1 MPPELVEEPA
11 NAPELVEGPRRGRR
25 LVTGVEVDRPDGPQV
40 VRARRVVVAAG
51 AYHSPALLRRG
62 GQYLL
67 DHACVALNLYGKD
80 GLLAELAEKEW
91 NPTNR
96 RRAGRGS
103 SRCDDGPYDI
113 HVFIVAGECLSVR
126 VRAGGICNHVRPS
139 Q

>member
-1 MPPELVEEPA
+1 
-11 NAPELVEGPRRGRR
+11 
-25 LVTGVEVDRPDGPQV
+25 V

-67 DHACVALNLYGKD
+67 DHACLALNLYGKD

-126 VRAGGICNHVRPS
+126 VRALESATTYARPNSAACRPDRGTTRRVRQAQILPRSCLS
-139 Q
+139 QSSS